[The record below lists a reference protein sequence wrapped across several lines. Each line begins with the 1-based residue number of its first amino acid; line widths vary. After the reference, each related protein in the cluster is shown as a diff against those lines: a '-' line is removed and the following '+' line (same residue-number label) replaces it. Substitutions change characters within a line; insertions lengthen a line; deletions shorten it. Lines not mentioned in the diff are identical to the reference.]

1 VEEMMKKLLLKTT
14 AALLTAVMVLTLFC
28 SCNLFNYGE
37 EKDPV
42 ALETAVPVAYK
53 MYRVVKGDID
63 NSLKGSATVESFGAV
78 RHYFSGEDG
87 SECVFFIKHI
97 HVSVGQ
103 YVSEGT
109 LIAEAEDEYGND
121 FSLYAEVSG
130 FVKYVDGNY
139 LNNELGRVMTY
150 SYDTVVIID
159 PEDAS
164 RAVAAIK
171 VLRTTDRGEMEPGDM
186 VSLKVKKAEPFEG
199 EIIGY
204 AFEENW
210 NIYYVSLENS
220 PVRINIGEKVSYEYV
235 IAESLDC
242 LVIPKE
248 VLYEYHG
255 RQFVYVLDERG
266 LRRERYVVAG
276 ISDSMRVEIVSGLEE
291 GDLIIEY

>member
-1 VEEMMKKLLLKTT
+1 MKKFLLKTT
-14 AALLTAVMVLTLFC
+14 ATLLAAVTVLSLFC
-28 SCNLFNYGE
+28 SCNLFNYGG

-42 ALETAVPVAYK
+42 VLETSVPVAYK
-53 MYRVVKGDID
+53 MYKVVRGDID
-63 NSLKGSATVESFGAV
+63 NSLKGSAVVESFGAV
-78 RHYFSGEDG
+78 RHYFAGEDG
-87 SECVFFIKHI
+87 SDCVFFIKHI
-97 HVSVGQ
+97 YVSVGE

-164 RAVAAIK
+164 RAVVAIK
-171 VLRTTDRGEMEPGDM
+171 ILNSTDRGEMEPGDV
-186 VSLKVKKAEPFEG
+186 VSLKVKKSEAFEG

-210 NIYYVSLENS
+210 NIYYASLENCPEQIS
-220 PVRINIGEKVSYEYV
+220 IGEKVSYEYV
-235 IAESLDC
+235 IEKSLDC

-291 GDLIIEY
+291 GDLIIQY

>member
-1 VEEMMKKLLLKTT
+1 MKKFLLKTMAT
-14 AALLTAVMVLTLFC
+14 LLAAVTVLSLFC
-28 SCNLFNYGE
+28 SCNLFNYGG

-42 ALETAVPVAYK
+42 VLETSVPVAYK
-53 MYRVVKGDID
+53 MYKVVRGDID
-63 NSLKGSATVESFGAV
+63 NSLKGSAVVESFGAV
-78 RHYFSGEDG
+78 RHYFAGDDG
-87 SECVFFIKHI
+87 SDCVFFIKHI
-97 HVSVGQ
+97 YVSVGE

-164 RAVAAIK
+164 RAVVAIK
-171 VLRTTDRGEMEPGDM
+171 ILNSTDRGEMEPGDV
-186 VSLKVKKAEPFEG
+186 VSLKVKKSEAFEG

-210 NIYYVSLENS
+210 NIYYASLENCPEQIS
-220 PVRINIGEKVSYEYV
+220 IGEKVSYEYV
-235 IAESLDC
+235 IEKSLDC

-291 GDLIIEY
+291 GDLIIQY

>member
-1 VEEMMKKLLLKTT
+1 MKKFLLKTMAT
-14 AALLTAVMVLTLFC
+14 LLAAVTVLSLFC

-42 ALETAVPVAYK
+42 ALETSVPVAYK
-53 MYRVVKGDID
+53 MYKVVRGDID
-63 NSLKGSATVESFGAV
+63 NSLKGSAVVESFGAV
-78 RHYFSGEDG
+78 RHYFAGDDG
-87 SECVFFIKHI
+87 SDCVFFIKHI
-97 HVSVGQ
+97 YVSVGE

-164 RAVAAIK
+164 RAVVAIK
-171 VLRTTDRGEMEPGDM
+171 ILNSTDRGEMEPGDV
-186 VSLKVKKAEPFEG
+186 VSLKVKKSEAFEG

-210 NIYYVSLENS
+210 NIYYASLENCPEQIS
-220 PVRINIGEKVSYEYV
+220 IGEKVSYEYV
-235 IAESLDC
+235 IEKSLDC

-291 GDLIIEY
+291 GDLIIQY

>member
-1 VEEMMKKLLLKTT
+1 MKKFLLKTT
-14 AALLTAVMVLTLFC
+14 ATLLAAVTVLSLFC

-42 ALETAVPVAYK
+42 ALETSVPVAYK
-53 MYRVVKGDID
+53 MYKVVRGDID
-63 NSLKGSATVESFGAV
+63 NSLKGSAVVESFGAV
-78 RHYFSGEDG
+78 RHYFVGEDG
-87 SECVFFIKHI
+87 SDCVFFIKHI
-97 HVSVGQ
+97 YVSVGE

-121 FSLYAEVSG
+121 FSLYADVSG

-164 RAVAAIK
+164 RAVVAIK
-171 VLRTTDRGEMEPGDM
+171 ILNSTDRGEMEPGDV
-186 VSLKVKKAEPFEG
+186 VSLKVKKSEAFEG

-204 AFEENW
+204 AYEENW
-210 NIYYVSLENS
+210 NIYYASLENCPEQIS
-220 PVRINIGEKVSYEYV
+220 IGEKVSYEYV
-235 IAESLDC
+235 IEKSLDC

-291 GDLIIEY
+291 GDLIIQY

>member
-1 VEEMMKKLLLKTT
+1 MKKFLLKNMATLL
-14 AALLTAVMVLTLFC
+14 AAVTVLSLFC

-42 ALETAVPVAYK
+42 ALETSVPVAYK
-53 MYRVVKGDID
+53 MYKVVRGDID
-63 NSLKGSATVESFGAV
+63 NSLKGSAVVESFGAV
-78 RHYFSGEDG
+78 RHYFAGDDG
-87 SECVFFIKHI
+87 SDCVFFIKHI
-97 HVSVGQ
+97 YVSVGE

-164 RAVAAIK
+164 RAVVAIK
-171 VLRTTDRGEMEPGDM
+171 ILISTDRGEMEPGDV
-186 VSLKVKKAEPFEG
+186 VSLKVKKSEAFEG

-210 NIYYVSLENS
+210 NIYYASLENCPEQIS
-220 PVRINIGEKVSYEYV
+220 IGEKVSYEYV
-235 IAESLDC
+235 IEKSLDC

-255 RQFVYVLDERG
+255 RQFGYVLDERG

-291 GDLIIEY
+291 GDLIIQY

>member
-1 VEEMMKKLLLKTT
+1 MKKFLLKTT
-14 AALLTAVMVLTLFC
+14 ATLLAAVTVLSLFC

-42 ALETAVPVAYK
+42 ALETSVPVAYK
-53 MYRVVKGDID
+53 MYKVVRGDID
-63 NSLKGSATVESFGAV
+63 NSLKGSAVVESFGAV
-78 RHYFSGEDG
+78 RHYFAGDDG
-87 SECVFFIKHI
+87 SDCVFFIKHI
-97 HVSVGQ
+97 YVSVGE

-109 LIAEAEDEYGND
+109 VIAEAEDEYGND

-164 RAVAAIK
+164 RAVVAIK
-171 VLRTTDRGEMEPGDM
+171 ILNSTDRGEMEPGDV
-186 VSLKVKKAEPFEG
+186 VSLKVKKSEAFEG

-210 NIYYVSLENS
+210 NIYYASLENCPEQIS
-220 PVRINIGEKVSYEYV
+220 IGEKVSYEYV
-235 IAESLDC
+235 IEKSLDC

-255 RQFVYVLDERG
+255 RQFVYVLDDRG

-291 GDLIIEY
+291 GDLIIQY